1 MKKYKVIVTC
11 GAYDAPSIYV
21 DAANEKDAIQQA
33 KSKSGLSRFD
43 NWQFIALSIN

>member
-21 DAANEKDAIQQA
+21 DATNEKDAMQQA
-33 KSKSGLSRFD
+33 KSRSGLSRLS
-43 NWQFIALSIN
+43 NWTFIAREL